1 MLLLGKTH
9 NRRGRW
15 KVEQVPG
22 ANCWGELLQIRRR
35 NNRSST
41 NSASILLRSTVGSK
55 GRSLSG
61 RVVNTNYI
69 PSPREGAI
77 QCLHHLLIS
86 LEERSA
92 SNSIPRAVRR
102 WRGCSIPIRSS
113 RRGWGGR
120 SQSRLTSPRSSGSS
134 ISPVVPAAS
143 PRPCP
148 AHISVSLSPPPPAP
162 THF

>member
-15 KVEQVPG
+15 TWEEVPG
-22 ANCWGELLQIRRR
+22 ANCWGELSQIRRR

-55 GRSLSG
+55 GRSLAG

-77 QCLHHLLIS
+77 QGLHHLRIPM
-86 LEERSA
+86 EERSR
-92 SNSIPRAVRR
+92 SNPTPTPLLRY
-102 WRGCSIPIRSS
+102 PH
-113 RRGWGGR
+113 
-120 SQSRLTSPRSSGSS
+120 TSM
-134 ISPVVPAAS
+134 
-143 PRPCP
+143 
-148 AHISVSLSPPPPAP
+148 
-162 THF
+162 